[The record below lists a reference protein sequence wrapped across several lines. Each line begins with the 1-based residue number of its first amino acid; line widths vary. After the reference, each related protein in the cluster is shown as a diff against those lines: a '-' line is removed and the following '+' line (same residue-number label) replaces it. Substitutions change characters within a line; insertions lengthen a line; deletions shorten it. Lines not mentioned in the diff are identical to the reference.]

1 MQARARK
8 AQGEDECSFGS
19 LYFALAARQMLLN
32 NLACMPKFYYNY
44 IEHLDR
50 SRYEF
55 REGAA
60 AEAPR
65 PVFSVTKWAG
75 QFHASKVNSFMR
87 HLNTAQLHCVY
98 RRLRLISRYV
108 VDFCL
113 SCVRLS

>member
-1 MQARARK
+1 MNKSAETCLEKLVKSLQVNLTYIRRILAISNHCE

-65 PVFSVTKWAG
+65 PGCLFC
-75 QFHASKVNSFMR
+75 HKVGG
-87 HLNTAQLHCVY
+87 T
-98 RRLRLISRYV
+98 ISRV
-108 VDFCL
+108 K
-113 SCVRLS
+113 SQ